1 MRLSATYHH
10 NQRAQ
15 TPRRRRDPTAP
26 LLLRCVPP
34 ASWWLRDRGR
44 KDTQIK
50 RFTVRATQA
59 QTHTCQHISGASGE
73 QCVQI
78 RLLGST
84 KRVSI
89 RWGGYRMDTW
99 EKEGAERRRK
109 SGPLQEI
116 QLGMELD
123 WGKYGG
129 CKFNQDLPIVTNGG
143 GQVWKTSGGEQIK
156 RDKNFP
162 ANGERKRWAS
172 TPSRT
177 SLLAFFYIFNKAIVQ
192 IQITHP
198 HMRNCSERVW
208 NQWTWVQDE
217 SKGKESNKDIK
228 KLSWDTSCF
237 GLEEE
242 KNGFS
247 SWTAAGSREFADMCL
262 PARCEPTAS
271 SQSRFT
277 QSQKHTD
284 THTRFVTVQ
293 KCHWNQMPEKA
304 PRGRPFAPLTQQ
316 LLHKWIR
323 TNGCTDRKH
332 MEVYWWTESLQ
343 QMKETDSSNNC
354 HRSHLPLLFS
364 H

>member
-1 MRLSATYHH
+1 MVTERQREERYTDKKIHCESNTGTDSHMSAHQRCKWRTVCANQTARINKKGFNSLGRLSDGHM
-10 NQRAQ
+10 R
-15 TPRRRRDPTAP
+15 
-26 LLLRCVPP
+26 
-34 ASWWLRDRGR
+34 
-44 KDTQIK
+44 
-50 RFTVRATQA
+50 
-59 QTHTCQHISGASGE
+59 
-73 QCVQI
+73 
-78 RLLGST
+78 
-84 KRVSI
+84 
-89 RWGGYRMDTW
+89 
-99 EKEGAERRRK
+99 ERRGWEEKKERIATGNPAGNGTGLRK
-109 SGPLQEI
+109 IWRMWEDR
-116 QLGMELD
+116 E
-123 WGKYGG
+123 WGK
-129 CKFNQDLPIVTNGG
+129 KNKTRSTNTQWQFNQDLPIVTNGG

-277 QSQKHTD
+277 QNQKHTD

>member
-10 NQRAQ
+10 NQRAR

-228 KLSWDTSCF
+228 KLSWDELLRARR
-237 GLEEE
+237 GE
-242 KNGFS
+242 KRFQFMD
-247 SWTAAGSREFADMCL
+247 GSREQ
-262 PARCEPTAS
+262 RVRRHVSAS
-271 SQSRFT
+271 SLW
-277 QSQKHTD
+277 
-284 THTRFVTVQ
+284 THSILPKPLYAKSKT
-293 KCHWNQMPEKA
+293 HWYTYAVCYCAEMPLKPNA
-304 PRGRPFAPLTQQ
+304 WKSTSG
-316 LLHKWIR
+316 
-323 TNGCTDRKH
+323 
-332 MEVYWWTESLQ
+332 
-343 QMKETDSSNNC
+343 
-354 HRSHLPLLFS
+354 
-364 H
+364 